1 MDLVVPR
8 DRVVPVGLADPVG
21 PEAQVDREVL
31 VVPADLVGRVGR
43 GVRAAL
49 EGPGARVDLVA
60 VRRPARHRVPL
71 VVLRPPLRSGS
82 VRPGVARWGSTS
94 VRCR

>member
-1 MDLVVPR
+1 MDLVVQR
-8 DRVVPVGLADPVG
+8 DRVVPVDLADPVG

-31 VVPADLVGRVGR
+31 VVPADLVARVGP
-43 GVRAAL
+43 GVLAAR
-49 EGPGARVDLVA
+49 EVPGALVDLVA
-60 VRRPARHRVPL
+60 DRRPARRRVPL